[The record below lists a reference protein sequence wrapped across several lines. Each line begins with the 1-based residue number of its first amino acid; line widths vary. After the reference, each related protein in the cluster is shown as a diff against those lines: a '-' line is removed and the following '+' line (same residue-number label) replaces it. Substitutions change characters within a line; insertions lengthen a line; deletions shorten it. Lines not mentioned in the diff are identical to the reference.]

1 MFGAMLLGGIAA
13 LLTALP
19 LAWKW
24 GLGVVRVGIV
34 ITVCAAISVAVVAS
48 VDEAVDLSAIVQAG
62 AVWLMTL
69 AFGLSTLAYR
79 FYRDPERT
87 GPDRDDVIVSPAD
100 GRVIYVRGAES
111 GKLPVSDKHGRSYTL
126 EELTKTPLKDE
137 SATVIG
143 ISLSFLDVHVTRVP
157 ISGQVVIHRHAPGRF
172 GSLRRPEM
180 IFENERSTVVI
191 ERHELQVAVVQIA
204 SRLVRRIVD
213 FVTEGDHVKIAQ
225 RLGVIRFGSQ
235 VDLVVPV
242 RPDWVITVRPG
253 ERVRAGETIVA
264 ELSPAASPR
273 AEAEAVTHHPE
284 SD

>member
-1 MFGAMLLGGIAA
+1 MRGVMLIGGLTA

-24 GLGVVRVGIV
+24 GLGVLRVGIAV
-34 ITVCAAISVAVVAS
+34 AVCASISIALVAALT
-48 VDEAVDLSAIVQAG
+48 EAVDLSAVVQAG
-62 AVWLMTL
+62 AVWLVTL
-69 AFGLSTLAYR
+69 IFALSALAYR

-100 GRVIYVRGAES
+100 GRVIYVREAES
-111 GKLPVSDKHGRSYTL
+111 GELPVSDKHGRSYTL
-126 EELTKTPLKDE
+126 EELTKTPLNDE
-137 SATVIG
+137 TATVIG

-157 ISGQVVIHRHAPGRF
+157 ISGRVVIHRHAPGRF
-172 GSLRRPEM
+172 GSLGRPEM

-191 ERHELQVAVVQIA
+191 ERSDLQVAVVQIA

-213 FVTEGDHVKIAQ
+213 FVTEGDHVRIAE

-242 RPDWVITVRPG
+242 RPDCTVRVRPG

-264 ELSPAASPR
+264 ELSLAPSPR
-273 AEAEAVTHHPE
+273 RDAQAVTHPE
-284 SD
+284 PG